1 MEVNEA
7 AVEEGGKTEEEL
19 YFLTEILTSPT
30 KRWGRWSV
38 EQDMF
43 VNFTISAA
51 HQQEI
56 ASSRSD

>member
-1 MEVNEA
+1 MRQQRRA
-7 AVEEGGKTEEEL
+7 EEEL
-19 YFLTEILTSPT
+19 YFLTEILTT
-30 KRWGRWSV
+30 GVKTWRHGR